1 VGRLLTARTS
11 SSKRKAETAAA
22 DETASSFLLADN
34 YYNPKIMYCQK
45 CRSPL
50 KLDGSLE
57 SLNPAAFDLLIGRQ
71 LATKLVYLFNS
82 LTNSPT
88 GSTSKSLPEHPNTI
102 SSHRVAYSQDRR
114 DLYDRASRQ
123 STSPVYR
130 RTIPPPRHGAG
141 SATSYPRL
149 GRGDSGG
156 MSFVMLTESQVS
168 PPQIIGG
175 EAQLSIGRPI
185 ISSDA
190 GRDGEEKSF
199 SSQAE
204 RATRLFEIIS
214 ARSDIDHPI
223 CTECTDML
231 LEGLQKRLSTATKE
245 QDAYISFLKTLNSS
259 VPSAEDIEAADQSL
273 KTTLGA
279 ETAAYEELLILEKEK
294 AAVDEE
300 LAALEEE
307 SRQLDL
313 EEEKF
318 WRDRNAFALTLA
330 EFHNERDALNMRYDH
345 DSRQLERLQ
354 RTNVYNDAFCI
365 GHDGYF
371 GTINGLRLGRLA
383 NPSVDWAEI
392 NAAWGQT
399 LLLLATI
406 AERLGF
412 HFQGYRL
419 KPMGS
424 TSKIEKIEYPQQLS
438 SQTSLGTRHPQS
450 NSQPTSTSPKI
461 TSLDLFSSGDLPL
474 NLPWL
479 HRRFDNGMVAFL
491 ECLRQLG
498 EYVEKTPPPV
508 SARRGGPVS
517 NTSLELPYKIKR
529 DKIGD
534 ASIKLG
540 FNQNDE
546 TWTRACKYTLTC
558 CKYLL
563 AHASNVA
570 SQSSGSLAA
579 VAAVPASST
588 DRAPGKR

>member
-1 VGRLLTARTS
+1 
-11 SSKRKAETAAA
+11 
-22 DETASSFLLADN
+22 
-34 YYNPKIMYCQK
+34 MYCQK

-57 SLNPAAFDLLIGRQ
+57 SLNPAAFDLLI
-71 LATKLVYLFNS
+71 
-82 LTNSPT
+82 

-185 ISSDA
+185 VSSDA

-245 QDAYISFLKTLNSS
+245 RDAYISFLKTLNAS
-259 VPSAEDIEAADQSL
+259 VPSAEEIEAADQSL
-273 KTTLGA
+273 KTTLEA

-294 AAVDEE
+294 AAVDGE

-318 WRDRNAFALTLA
+318 WRDRNAFTLTLA

-450 NSQPTSTSPKI
+450 NNQATSTSPKI

-508 SARRGGPVS
+508 SVRRGGPAVVS